1 MRYIHIMGY
10 HSFIKKEQN
19 LAIYSNMGR
28 LERNY
33 PKGNSCDRER
43 ETLYDITYMWNLKKY
58 NKPVSITKRC
68 RLSVQR
74 TNQWLP
80 IRRRRGGETQWLGEK
95 EEQIIGYKVGYED
108 VLYNTGDIAN
118 ILYIYLP

>member
-1 MRYIHIMGY
+1 M
-10 HSFIKKEQN
+10 
-19 LAIYSNMGR
+19 
-28 LERNY
+28 
-33 PKGNSCDRER
+33 
-43 ETLYDITYMWNLKKY
+43 
-58 NKPVSITKRC
+58 SITKRC